1 MFITEERARQIVTEI
16 KAIIHYDLNLMD
28 GEGRIIAST
37 DPTRA
42 GQLHMGARRVI
53 EERLDVLAVE
63 EDDELRGMRRGINL
77 PVVLDG
83 VLTGV
88 IGITGEPAEV
98 TVYGSVIQKMV
109 ELMIAEI
116 RQQELANLC
125 ETARFNF
132 VEQWLFDRGAGRQSF
147 ETQARLLDIDV
158 ETSRILAVFEAD
170 ESEEELAPELRSEQ
184 VLRHLRI
191 NTGYDKRNICLAVNR
206 GYLVLFAG
214 GDIEEVRQ
222 RAGAICRDL
231 QLFFGLTVC
240 CGISTVAETYQQ
252 VPGCYKEAVT
262 ACRTV
267 AASRMGVLAVYNE
280 ASPLYILQSIPREV
294 VERLENAVFR
304 GCGEAE
310 KAELLKTLTAF
321 FRHDGNTTAAAEELY
336 IHPNTFLYRLKKVAA
351 VTGLEP
357 RKPRN
362 MALLYLLSMR
372 HLSLRDIVRTR
383 F

>member
-28 GEGRIIAST
+28 EEGRIIAST
-37 DPTRA
+37 DPARA

-53 EERLDVLAVE
+53 EERLDVFAVE
-63 EDDELRGMRRGINL
+63 KDDEGLGMRKGINL
-77 PVVLDG
+77 PVILDG
-83 VLTGV
+83 ELTGV

-132 VEQWLFDRGAGRQSF
+132 VEQWLFVRGINRQSF

-158 ETSRILAVFEAD
+158 ESPRILAVFEMD
-170 ESEEELAPELRSEQ
+170 NDGGESLAPELRNER
-184 VLRHLRI
+184 VLKHLRI
-191 NTGYDKRNICLAVNR
+191 HTNYDKRNIALAVNR
-206 GYLVLFAG
+206 GYLVLFAS
-214 GDIEEVRQ
+214 GDPEEVRR
-222 RAGAICRDL
+222 RAGAICREL
-231 QLFFGLTVC
+231 QLFFSRSVC
-240 CGISTVAETYQQ
+240 CGISTVAESYQQ
-252 VPGCYKEAVT
+252 VPACYKEAVT

-267 AASRMGVLAVYNE
+267 ASSRMGTLAVYNE
-280 ASPLYILQSIPREV
+280 SSPLYILQSIPREV
-294 VERLENAVFR
+294 FVRLENAVFR
-304 GCGEAE
+304 DCPEEE

-321 FRHDGNTTAAAEELY
+321 FRHDGNSTAAAEELY

-351 VTGLEP
+351 LTGLEP

-372 HLSLRDIVRTR
+372 QLLDAG

>member
-37 DPTRA
+37 DPARA

-63 EDDELRGMRRGINL
+63 EDDEASGMRKGINL
-77 PVVLDG
+77 PIILDD

-88 IGITGEPAEV
+88 IGITGEPVEV
-98 TVYGSVIQKMV
+98 AVYGSVIQKMV

-132 VEQWLFDRGAGRQSF
+132 VEQWLFDNGARRQSF

-158 ETSRILAVFEAD
+158 DVPRILAVFEAAD
-170 ESEEELAPELRSEQ
+170 GGEGFSPELRGEQ
-184 VLRHLRI
+184 VLRHLRVH
-191 NTGYDKRNICLAVNR
+191 TDHDRRNISLAVNR
-206 GYLVLFAG
+206 GYLVLFAT
-214 GDIEEVRQ
+214 GDAEEVRQ
-222 RAGAICRDL
+222 RAGAICREL
-231 QLFFGLTVC
+231 QLFFGLPVC
-240 CGISTVAETYQQ
+240 CGISSVAETCQQ

-280 ASPLYILQSIPREV
+280 ASPLYILQSIPHEV
-294 VERLENAVFR
+294 IDRLEKAVFR
-304 GCGEAE
+304 NCPEEE
-310 KAELLKTLTAF
+310 KTELLKTLTAF
-321 FRHDGNTTAAAEELY
+321 FRHDGNSMAAAEELY

-372 HLSLRDIVRTR
+372 HLLDAGI
-383 F
+383 